1 MSVDKKYCMSSYL
14 AFRFIDKNNLDFF
27 EGLHHIPTE
36 PVRPKQLINVNS
48 AEDIDLYLKEHF
60 KKLHARGEKLG
71 IMLSGGMDS
80 ACLASYMP
88 GCDAYT
94 FRFLGGSFQDKE
106 LKRAEYY
113 AEKYKMNLHYVDIS
127 WEDVLKYL
135 PIVVESRKEPVHSIE
150 PQIYKACL
158 QAKKDGV
165 ESIILGECA
174 DSIFGGLDRLL
185 SHDWEYQEF
194 IDWFMFVDPKD
205 VLVDPADVTG
215 TFEPFRKG
223 NKIDYVDFMQKVYLA
238 ESAKSYSNV
247 FSAVEIKHDFPY
259 SMFTTNLDLDR
270 IRSGDSKYLIR
281 ELFNMK
287 YPDYPVPDKNPM
299 PRPVDKYFENWNGP
313 VRKEFKKDINMDNF
327 TGNQKWL
334 LWCLEW
340 FLNKYEK

>member
-27 EGLHHIPTE
+27 EGLQHIPTE
-36 PVRPKQLINVNS
+36 PVRPKQLVNVNS
-48 AEDIDLYLKEHF
+48 AEEIDNYLKEHF
-60 KKLHARGEKLG
+60 KKLNSRGEKLG

-113 AEKYKMNLHYVDIS
+113 AEKYNLNLHYVDIS
-127 WEDVLKYL
+127 WEDVL
-135 PIVVESRKEPVHSIE
+135 VESRKEPVHSIE

-165 ESIILGECA
+165 ECIILGECA

-194 IDWFMFVDPKD
+194 IDWYMFVNPKD

-215 TFEPFRKG
+215 TFEPFRNG

-247 FSAVEIKHDFPY
+247 FSVVEIDHDFPY
-259 SMFTTNLDLDR
+259 SMFTTKLDLNR

-299 PRPVDKYFENWNGP
+299 PRPVDKYFENWKGP
-313 VRKEFKKDINMDNF
+313 VRKEFKRDITMDNF
-327 TGNQKWL
+327 QATKNGSYGA
-334 LWCLEW
+334 
-340 FLNKYEK
+340 LNGF